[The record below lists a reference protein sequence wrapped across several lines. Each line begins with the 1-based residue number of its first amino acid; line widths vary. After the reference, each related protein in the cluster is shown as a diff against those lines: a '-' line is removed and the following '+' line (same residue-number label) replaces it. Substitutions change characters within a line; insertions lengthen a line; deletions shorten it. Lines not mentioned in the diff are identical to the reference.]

1 MVRGPCTFKHRDVAA
16 AIKAGFKAG
25 AAHVRV
31 EIDKKTGKMLVH
43 VSKSEIADSIDKN
56 EWDEL

>member
-1 MVRGPCTFKHRDVAA
+1 MGSGPCTFKKRDVDA

-31 EIDKKTGKMLVH
+31 EIDNKTGKMLIQA
-43 VSKSEIADSIDKN
+43 SKTEPADRIDKN
-56 EWDEL
+56 EWDEV

>member
-1 MVRGPCTFKHRDVAA
+1 MVRGPCTFKQRDVAT

-31 EIDKKTGKMLVH
+31 EITSKAGKMLIQA
-43 VSKSEIADSIDKN
+43 SKTDPADRIDKN

>member
-1 MVRGPCTFKHRDVAA
+1 MGSGPCTFKKRDIDA
-16 AIKAGFKAG
+16 AIKAGFQNG

-31 EIDKKTGKMLVH
+31 EITSKAGKMLIQA
-43 VSKSEIADSIDKN
+43 SKTEPADRVDKN